1 MKKTIAFLS
10 TLAALG
16 ALPAGTT
23 LAEPIV
29 WGVQVEQLEH
39 RLGEASGN
47 ILAWDFDA
55 FVGNDDLKLV
65 WRSEAEYET
74 GPGQF
79 EALENQARLQF
90 PVSDFF
96 DGVMGIRVENP
107 KSYDRVD
114 FVAGLHGLTKQWFE
128 IDADLFLSQ
137 HPSARFEIE
146 YEGLITNRI
155 TLTPSFEVDLPFTDD
170 SEKDV
175 GAWGMKTEIGARL
188 SYDLVDR
195 LFSPYIGV
203 HYERSFGETERILS
217 AEGEASESVYLVT
230 GMKIMF

>member
-1 MKKTIAFLS
+1 MRKTIAA
-10 TLAALG
+10 LAVLFSG
-16 ALPAGTT
+16 AATT
-23 LAEPIV
+23 AQAEPVV

-39 RLGEASGN
+39 RLGEADGN
-47 ILAWDFDA
+47 LLAWDFDA
-55 FVGNDDLKLV
+55 FVGNDDLKFV

-74 GPGQF
+74 GPSRF
-79 EALENQARLQF
+79 ESLENQARLQF

-128 IDADLFLSQ
+128 VDADLFLSD
-137 HPSARFEIE
+137 HPSARFEVE
-146 YEGLITNRI
+146 YEGLITNRV
-155 TLTPSFEVDLPFTDD
+155 TLTPSFEMDLPFTDD

-175 GAWGMKTEIGARL
+175 GAWGVTTEIGARV

-195 LFSPYIGV
+195 LFSPYVGV

-217 AEGEASESVYLVT
+217 NEGEASESVYLVT
-230 GMKIMF
+230 GMKVLF